1 MHGSEALLRH
11 LMKRF
16 FRILLFILL
25 LLILT
30 VAATWWLANH
40 SSQQVDVWGRP
51 KVVKPT
57 TTYTP
62 VTEAPVLAKDVPLLQ
77 QINREYVRVSR
88 SVIPS
93 VVNILASRPAQ
104 PSVDLGDGTPFIL
117 PFPLNPNAPQQPSPS
132 RPAKPGAKKKGPSLP
147 KEPSVGSG
155 VIISREGHIITNCHV
170 VKDSDDITVSLHDNR
185 WFKAKVIASDE
196 LADVAVLK
204 IEADNLQPLA
214 WGDSSKV
221 QIGEQVFAVGNPFGL
236 SESVSLGIVSA
247 KGRNPSSQ
255 TSGPSTNSYE
265 DFIQTTAA
273 INPGNSG
280 GALVN
285 IQGELIGINT
295 AIQSTTHGFQGIGF
309 AIPSNLARFAFE
321 GLIKNGKVTRGYLGV
336 TIQELAPNQLAF
348 FKLKG
353 VAGALVTDVEPK
365 SPAGKIGL
373 LAGDVI
379 TDFNGKLVRDPA
391 ELRLAVSQTP
401 VGQEVQ
407 IGVIRESKSQTF
419 SFKVAEMTP
428 DVLARQDVAPEPAPA
443 APAVEPMDN
452 FLGALRVEDL
462 TDANRR
468 TNKLKPTATGV
479 LITSVEEG
487 SVAETEGV
495 HVGDVIEQFRPEGQF
510 VSIPVTD
517 VKSFYAQARKLKKD
531 QGVLLLLRRGR
542 ITTFVALT
550 GEQG

>member
-1 MHGSEALLRH
+1 MQDGGAPRIVTAHT
-11 LMKRF
+11 MKRF
-16 FRILLFILL
+16 FRILL

-30 VAATWWLANH
+30 VSATWWLARQ
-40 SSQQVDVWGRP
+40 SIVCRESER
-51 KVVKPT
+51 KAT
-57 TTYTP
+57 TTAVTYTP
-62 VTEAPVLAKDVPLLQ
+62 VTVPPVQAKDVPLLQ
-77 QINREYVRVSR
+77 QINAEYVRVSR

-93 VVNILASRPAQ
+93 VVNILASRPQ
-104 PSVDLGDGTPFIL
+104 KQQSIDLGDGVPFVL
-117 PFPLNPNAPQQPSPS
+117 PFPNPSTPPPAPSQPS
-132 RPAKPGAKKKGPSLP
+132 KPGAKKKTPP
-147 KEPSVGSG
+147 QAKEPSVGSG
-155 VIISREGHIITNCHV
+155 VIVSREGHIITNCHV
-170 VKDSDDITVSLHDNR
+170 IKDADDITIYLHDNR
-185 WFKAKVIASDE
+185 WYKARLLASDE

-247 KGRNPSSQ
+247 KGRNPSSL
-255 TSGPSTNSYE
+255 SPGPTANSYE

-295 AIQSTTHGFQGIGF
+295 AIQSTSRGFQGIGF

-336 TIQELAPNQLAF
+336 TIQELNPNQLAF
-348 FKLKG
+348 FRLKG
-353 VAGALVTDVEPK
+353 VNGALVTDVEPK

-373 LAGDVI
+373 LPGDVI
-379 TDFNGKLVRDPA
+379 VDFSGQLVRDPA
-391 ELRLAVSQTP
+391 ELRLAVSQSP
-401 VGQEVQ
+401 IGKEVT
-407 IGVIRESKSQTF
+407 IGIIRDGKPQSF

-428 DVLARQDVAPEPAPA
+428 DVLNRQEVTPPEEVAAIPAPEAL
-443 APAVEPMDN
+443 DN
-452 FLGALRVEDL
+452 IFLAALRVEDL

-468 TNKLKPTATGV
+468 QNKLKATATGV
-479 LITSVEEG
+479 LVTAVEEG
-487 SVAETEGV
+487 SVAETEGIR
-495 HVGDVIEQFRPEGQF
+495 VGDVIEQLRPEGQF
-510 VSIPVTD
+510 SSLPVTD
-517 VKSFYAQARKLKKD
+517 VKSYYATARKLKKE

-542 ITTFVALT
+542 ITTFIALT
-550 GEQG
+550 TE